1 LEIRDGNIAPKRPSQ
16 NKNGET
22 ASSRDGVRSRVG
34 HPASAAT
41 KDGDGFGIFMSLIS
55 NSGR

>member
-1 LEIRDGNIAPKRPSQ
+1 MEIRDWNIAPKRPSQ
-16 NKNGET
+16 DKNGET
-22 ASSRDGVRSRVG
+22 VSSRDGARSRIG

>member
-1 LEIRDGNIAPKRPSQ
+1 LVIRDWNIAPKRPAQ
-16 NKNGET
+16 HKNGET
-22 ASSRDGVRSRVG
+22 VSSRDGTRSRVG
-34 HPASAAT
+34 HPARAAT

>member
-1 LEIRDGNIAPKRPSQ
+1 LDIRDGDIAPKRLSQ

-22 ASSRDGVRSRVG
+22 VSSRDGARSRVG

-55 NSGR
+55 NSEH

>member
-1 LEIRDGNIAPKRPSQ
+1 LDIREWGIAPKRPSR

-22 ASSRDGVRSRVG
+22 VSSRDGARSRVG
-34 HPASAAT
+34 YPASAAT

-55 NSGR
+55 NSEH

>member
-1 LEIRDGNIAPKRPSQ
+1 LDIRGGDIAPKRLSQ

-22 ASSRDGVRSRVG
+22 VSSRDGARSRVG

-55 NSGR
+55 NSEH